1 MLIQEF
7 QGNAEYLGTLLLM
20 GSLSLGGIFCIRLAA
35 LFILPVLV
43 SMMRTFE
50 IVMALVLEICI
61 ASHMFDFGNVSFWYK
76 VVGALVVTVSAI
88 TMAYSDKITSWFTDA
103 CRPAKKIEIV
113 A

>member
-1 MLIQEF
+1 M
-7 QGNAEYLGTLLLM
+7 
-20 GSLSLGGIFCIRLAA
+20 SGIVFMRVAA
-35 LFILPVLV
+35 LFISPVLV
-43 SMMRTFE
+43 SMIRTFE

-76 VVGALVVTVSAI
+76 VVGALVDTVSAI